1 MRYLIIYAHPDPKS
15 LNSSLLKETVGQLTS
30 QGHEVKVSDLY
41 AQKWKA
47 ALDSDDAPV
56 QQEPGRSHFTFDLGL
71 SFEKGKL
78 PADIVAEQEKVKWA
92 DHVIFQF
99 PLWWYAMPAIM
110 KGWLDRVFTYGFS
123 FEMLPDGGIGG
134 LLKGK
139 TASIIVTAGGSE
151 EQYTSNVP
159 IEDLLHPILHTL
171 LKYCG
176 IEPLPTLT
184 FYDTISK
191 SKEEYEKEKLR
202 LHKHLQT
209 LTAVE

>member
-1 MRYLIIYAHPDPKS
+1 M
-15 LNSSLLKETVGQLTS
+15 NSSLLEETVGQLTS

-47 ALDSDDAPV
+47 ALDTDDAPV
-56 QQEPGRSHFTFDLGL
+56 QQEPGRSHIAYDLAL
-71 SFEKGKL
+71 SLEKGKL

-134 LLKGK
+134 LLQGK
-139 TASIIVTAGGSE
+139 KASIIVTAGGSE
-151 EQYTSNVP
+151 EQYKSNVS
-159 IEDLLHPILHTL
+159 IEDLMHPLHTL

-176 IEPLPTLT
+176 MEPLSTLS
-184 FYDTISK
+184 FYDAISK
-191 SKEEYEKEKLR
+191 SNEEYEKEKVR
-202 LHKHLQT
+202 LQKHLQT
-209 LTAVE
+209 LADVE